1 MLQAYWK
8 IIITYVDRVR
18 RTYATLSSVDEEDV
32 TLVFY
37 SGLRLAQTVLY
48 LEAYPGLKNDMQSQ
62 GAKTI
67 AHMKSTSLC

>member
-18 RTYATLSSVDEEDV
+18 RTYAALSSVDEEDV

-48 LEAYPGLKNDMQSQ
+48 LEAYPGLKNAVPRS
-62 GAKTI
+62 
-67 AHMKSTSLC
+67 

>member
-48 LEAYPGLKNDMQSQ
+48 LEAYPGLKNAVSR
-62 GAKTI
+62 
-67 AHMKSTSLC
+67 S